1 MIEREITS
9 YHLEQPNKKIYII
22 TTSLIN
28 EKIKILCK
36 DSDSKIFAGLFTL
49 TDLVAISP
57 YFQNIQ
63 KVEQVQKYLNGII
76 ERKK

>member
-9 YHLEQPNKKIYII
+9 YRLEQPNKKIYII

-36 DSDSKIFAGLFTL
+36 DSDSKIALWSDGLNVNAGLVFH
-49 TDLVAISP
+49 
-57 YFQNIQ
+57 F
-63 KVEQVQKYLNGII
+63 
-76 ERKK
+76 